1 MKRRRII
8 SAFHYNSHHYM
19 HICEIQTTFLL
30 LLRVN
35 TFYFYFGKY
44 FSVSSDVD
52 GPISFGFEISHG
64 WLETMRG
71 WKREN
76 GLVERVKWAAYVDKL
91 GDSVFTHHLLLN
103 HSYCRNCSEPRV
115 LMVVAGSCPR
125 VSRHRFRLCSVL

>member
-1 MKRRRII
+1 M
-8 SAFHYNSHHYM
+8 
-19 HICEIQTTFLL
+19 
-30 LLRVN
+30 
-35 TFYFYFGKY
+35 
-44 FSVSSDVD
+44 D

-103 HSYCRNCSEPRV
+103 HSYCSNCSEPRV